1 MNFVTRWTGREA
13 LLVHGLTGA
22 LFGGASAYLLDRL
35 AVDAP
40 LVLLLAAPFTA
51 FCAWGWWAEA
61 VVVARAT
68 AWMRATT
75 SRRGGAQPTP
85 S

>member
-1 MNFVTRWTGREA
+1 MNFVTRWMGWEA
-13 LLVHGLTGA
+13 LFIHGLTGA
-22 LFGGASAYLLDRL
+22 LFGGASAYLLYRL
-35 AVDAP
+35 AVDSP

-61 VVVARAT
+61 VVLAQAT

-75 SRRGGAQPTP
+75 SRRGGARPTV